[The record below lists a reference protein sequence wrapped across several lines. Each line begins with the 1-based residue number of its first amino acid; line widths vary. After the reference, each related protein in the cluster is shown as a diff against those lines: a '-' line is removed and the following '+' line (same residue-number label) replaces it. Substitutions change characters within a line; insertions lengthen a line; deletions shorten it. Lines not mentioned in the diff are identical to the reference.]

1 MVEEAIEHMAVKHCA
16 DLNSSVSAVGRMS
29 RQFDEAKMRVG
40 NLRRQV
46 RDVKDSL
53 KMGDLGSSS
62 GGGRGG
68 GGGMDGNGH
77 VMGSG
82 GVSTDLVVLSSAFLC
97 IVGNGGG
104 GFTWVS
110 RERERSTVF
119 MFASRST
126 SYPMSFSIN
135 CIACLVSQSQRT
147 IQYQ

>member
-1 MVEEAIEHMAVKHCA
+1 MAVKHCA

-68 GGGMDGNGH
+68 GGGMDGHGH

-110 RERERSTVF
+110 RERDLQ
-119 MFASRST
+119 
-126 SYPMSFSIN
+126 FS
-135 CIACLVSQSQRT
+135 CLLLVPHLTPCLFQL
-147 IQYQ
+147 IV